1 MSELMRRDPAGA
13 WSPDTITSGGG
24 MHATT
29 RFALIARLNDQ
40 TIVIDGERIVAVG
53 NGVTTIRTTGSV
65 NTYSKLNLK
74 RLERRPDD
82 GRRRHQER
90 RDRVP
95 ASSGL

>member
-1 MSELMRRDPAGA
+1 
-13 WSPDTITSGGG
+13 
-24 MHATT
+24 MHPTT